1 MRAAFL
7 AFLLLLCAAPA
18 FAAPPADI
26 ARSRAAQARVA
37 PRLGREMDAAGLRLG
52 APVFLRITKQ
62 PAELELWVEQSV
74 GGAFVKFRT
83 YPICAFSGAPG
94 PKLRVGDGQAPEGF
108 YAVGP
113 GRMNPASAYHLSFD
127 LGYPN
132 AYDRALGRTGSALMV
147 HGNCVSIGCYA
158 MGDAAIEEIWTAMAA
173 AFRAGQAFVRVHA
186 FPYRMDAPALSD
198 PRNQPFWA
206 NLKQG
211 WDRFEQTKRPPDVSV
226 TGGRYVFSDG

>member
-1 MRAAFL
+1 MRAVLL
-7 AFLLLLCAAPA
+7 ALSLLFAAGPA
-18 FAAPPADI
+18 SAAPPGET
-26 ARSRAAQARVA
+26 ARSRAAEARVA
-37 PRLGREMDAAGLRLG
+37 PRLAREMAAAGSRLG
-52 APVFLRITKQ
+52 APVFVRITKQ
-62 PAELELWVEQSV
+62 PAELELWLEGV

-113 GRMNPASAYHLSFD
+113 GRMNPASSYHLSFD

-173 AFRAGQAFVRVHA
+173 AFRAGQPFVRVYA

-198 PRNQPFWA
+198 PRNQLFWA

>member
-1 MRAAFL
+1 MRAAIL
-7 AFLLLLCAAPA
+7 VLLLLFAGPAVAAPLGET
-18 FAAPPADI
+18 
-26 ARSRAAQARVA
+26 ARSRAAEARVA
-37 PRLGREMDAAGLRLG
+37 SRLAGEMTAAGLRLG
-52 APVFLRITKQ
+52 APVFLRITKH
-62 PAELELWVEQSV
+62 PAELELWVEQSA
-74 GGAFVKFRT
+74 GGAFAKFRT
-83 YPICAFSGAPG
+83 YPICAYSGAPG

-132 AYDRALGRTGSALMV
+132 AYDRSLGRTGSALMV

-173 AFRAGQAFVRVHA
+173 AFRAGQPFVRVHA
-186 FPYRMDAPALSD
+186 FPYRMDAPGVND
-198 PRNQPFWA
+198 PRNQVFWA

-211 WDRFEQTKRPPDVSV
+211 WDRFAQTKRPPDVSV
-226 TGGRYVFSDG
+226 IGGRYVFSGS